1 MYVLLFWN
9 DGMQWNRE
17 PTENNME
24 NAVEIGSDSFCCF
37 LVSFGIAECDWRDGI
52 SEKRRTIGRSRWSRH
67 FLTDI
72 DSVTQSQYCTKTVYH
87 VLVWECAVADP
98 ILDTAYKFGSG
109 HQWRTQETRYNSLF
123 SWDDEK

>member
-1 MYVLLFWN
+1 MLFSSIIWYCRMRLEGWN
-9 DGMQWNRE
+9 FRKKEDHRKKPMVKTN
-17 PTENNME
+17 
-24 NAVEIGSDSFCCF
+24 
-37 LVSFGIAECDWRDGI
+37 
-52 SEKRRTIGRSRWSRH
+52 H

-98 ILDTAYKFGSG
+98 ILDTAYKFGFG